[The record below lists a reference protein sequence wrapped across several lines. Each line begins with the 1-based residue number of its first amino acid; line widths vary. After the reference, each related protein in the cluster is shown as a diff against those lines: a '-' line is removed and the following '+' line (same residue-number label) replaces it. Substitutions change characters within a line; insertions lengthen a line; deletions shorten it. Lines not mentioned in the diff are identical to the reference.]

1 MLNKQENEV
10 MRAVYELCRDRENC
24 LVSPYELLC
33 VLPYK
38 RKYTIAKLEK
48 VLSLLEKDDYFD
60 IIHSERKGEPVY
72 VITMHFKGN
81 AYERTMQQKKREMLF
96 RVLIAVGS
104 AVATGVMGIVVRSL
118 FKL

>member
-1 MLNKQENEV
+1 MLNKREHEV

-24 LVSPYELLC
+24 LVSPYEILC

-38 RKYTIAKLEK
+38 RKYTIAQIEK

-81 AYERTMQQKKREMLF
+81 AYERTVQQRRRELWF
-96 RVLIAVGS
+96 RTAIAVGS
-104 AVATGVMGIVVRSL
+104 AVITGGIGLLMRVL
-118 FKL
+118 L

>member
-1 MLNKQENEV
+1 MLSKIENEV
-10 MRAVYELCRDRENC
+10 MHAVYEICKDRENC

-38 RKYTIAKLEK
+38 RKYTIAQVEK

-60 IIHSERKGEPVY
+60 IIHLERKGEPVY

-81 AYERTMQQKKREMLF
+81 AYERMVQRRRRELLF
-96 RVLIAVGS
+96 KIAIAVGS
-104 AVATGVMGIVVRSL
+104 AVITGVIGLLMRIIL
-118 FKL
+118 

>member
-1 MLNKQENEV
+1 MLNKRENEV

-38 RKYTIAKLEK
+38 RKYTIEQLEK
-48 VLSLLEKDDYFD
+48 LLSVLEKDDYFD
-60 IIHSERKGEPVY
+60 IIHTERKGEPVY

-81 AYERTMQQKKREMLF
+81 AYERTMQQRRREVLF
-96 RVLIAVGS
+96 RILIAVGS
-104 AVATGVMGIVVRSL
+104 AVATGIVSIFVRML